1 MSDALGGRRWAWIHL
16 CKHPI
21 TDPLRY
27 QRVDEREVLGHLLK
41 VITYSWAT
49 IYCTSWQEENRM
61 LWDRDDWGRSSS
73 CVIIEQIFFYESCVT
88 WAMFLMNGL
97 YWQVW
102 EGKCSLIQRIVQW
115 RLMWI
120 CFPKY
125 TQMKSSTY
133 LTNADRAI
141 HGMYHMAYGLDVL
154 GELVQCY
161 PENSAVKTD
170 HGSASPNTLLPI
182 SLGLGVFAIII
193 FLRSLPRASWHY
205 CSVMLLL

>member
-1 MSDALGGRRWAWIHL
+1 MLHQASSPQSRPTSPCIISIPQVERNCASCISRLINLVNDQLQFHSIPSTFLIRPVTLRRCMSDALGGRRWAWIHL

-97 YWQVW
+97 YPECHFWTVMYNIS
-102 EGKCSLIQRIVQW
+102 SLH
-115 RLMWI
+115 L
-120 CFPKY
+120 K
-125 TQMKSSTY
+125 KS
-133 LTNADRAI
+133 N
-141 HGMYHMAYGLDVL
+141 
-154 GELVQCY
+154 
-161 PENSAVKTD
+161 P
-170 HGSASPNTLLPI
+170 
-182 SLGLGVFAIII
+182 
-193 FLRSLPRASWHY
+193 
-205 CSVMLLL
+205 

>member
-141 HGMYHMAYGLDVL
+141 HGMYHMAYGLDMCWGSYCSAIRRIVQWRRITALPPQIPSCQYHL
-154 GELVQCY
+154 GW
-161 PENSAVKTD
+161 
-170 HGSASPNTLLPI
+170 G
-182 SLGLGVFAIII
+182 
-193 FLRSLPRASWHY
+193 SLPS
-205 CSVMLLL
+205 SSS